1 MTDGEGGGRGIGPMG
16 GHELTATEFTGISAP
31 YEAPTNAEIHVKTDE
46 VDVAGAVAQI
56 VEYLEKQGLTS
67 A

>member
-1 MTDGEGGGRGIGPMG
+1 VRRGASNCCGSA
-16 GHELTATEFTGISAP
+16 LTAEFTGISAP
-31 YEAPTNAEIHVKTDE
+31 YEAPAKPEIHVRTDE

-56 VEYLEKQGLTS
+56 VKYLEDQGLIPAETS